1 MPSDIRSFFPGKPA
15 ASTASQEKKQEKPAP
30 KKGRGR
36 KVVEDSDEDD
46 EVVYETPFKSCSRQ
60 I

>member
-1 MPSDIRSFFPGKPA
+1 MPADIRSFFGGKPA
-15 ASTASQEKKQEKPAP
+15 VSTASQEKKQEKPAP

-36 KVVEDSDEDD
+36 KVVEDSDDD
-46 EVVYETPFKSCSRQ
+46 EELVYGTSINPCSRH